1 MKDCSDIVLCVETTE
16 LSKVRATRAA
26 PTSPR
31 RLPRAAVPREHTCQ
45 AALPLAFSPQI
56 SPFRLSS
63 AILLSSLNQGHLA
76 PSPPSGRT
84 PTAAPELPGMV
95 TISGG
100 DPGVGQERPG
110 SSGW

>member
-16 LSKVRATRAA
+16 LSKVG
-26 PTSPR
+26 SPGP
-31 RLPRAAVPREHTCQ
+31 LPQDPDACPGLPCPVIRPAK
-45 AALPLAFSPQI
+45 AALPPALSPQI
-56 SPFRLSS
+56 SPSRLSS
-63 AILLSSLNQGHLA
+63 AILLSSLNQGHPA

-84 PTAAPELPGMV
+84 PTAASELPGMV

-110 SSGW
+110 S